1 MRGFG
6 KGRHDRNR
14 TGPGVEATLDTV
26 RSGDAFDVVTIGDA
40 HARMN
45 ALRFGMAE
53 GARIS
58 CVTRIPAGPIVIRS
72 GRQEIAIGRNLART
86 IQVRHAAAMEV

>member
-6 KGRHDRNR
+6 KGREHRR
-14 TGPGVEATLDTV
+14 RGLHGVEATLDTV
-26 RSGDAFDVVTIGDA
+26 RSGDAFDVLTIGDT

-53 GARIS
+53 GARVS
-58 CVTRIPAGPIVIRS
+58 CVTRIPAGPIVVRS
-72 GRQEIAIGRNLART
+72 GRQEIAIGRNLARK
-86 IQVRHAAAMEV
+86 IHVRHACAMEV